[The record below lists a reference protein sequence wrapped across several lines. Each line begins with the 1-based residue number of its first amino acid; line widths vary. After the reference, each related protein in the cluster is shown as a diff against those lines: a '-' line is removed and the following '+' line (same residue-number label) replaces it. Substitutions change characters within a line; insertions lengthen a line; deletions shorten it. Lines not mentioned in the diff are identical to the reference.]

1 MYLLLYS
8 KMHNQYWSVCHL
20 KSKAYYPETYVGIHI
35 WQYASPLGPKYNKQ
49 ASMIA
54 YLVEL

>member
-1 MYLLLYS
+1 
-8 KMHNQYWSVCHL
+8 MHNQYWSLCHL

-35 WQYASPLGPKYNKQ
+35 WQYASPLGPKHNKQ